1 MKKIVRCLSCEGY
14 GWYEDEFT
22 GETTDCDWCDGVG
35 YVYRDAQ
42 NIDHK
47 IPLEDLKQPDISAQL
62 EMLEG
67 ERLREMGYRGE
78 AKKPWQQDIRKGTQG
93 GLNPYADKQASEFR
107 KDED

>member
-22 GETTDCDWCDGVG
+22 SETTDCDWCDGVG

-62 EMLEG
+62 ELLEG
-67 ERLREMGYRGE
+67 ERLRKASASRAFARSVRMGPGLALRAIRDDKGLGE
-78 AKKPWQQDIRKGTQG
+78 DAW
-93 GLNPYADKQASEFR
+93 
-107 KDED
+107 